1 MIVRALAAC
10 AVALALCGCQTI
22 GSAYDRMFGSSTPA
36 VPPTP
41 LETFQ
46 PRAEAYIVWQ
56 VGVGGAGKFDF
67 VPVVNGQDVY
77 TASAGG
83 DLFKIDLGSG
93 KTDWRVNTE
102 AKLSAGPG
110 TDGHTIVV
118 GSSRGEVIAVDASG
132 KPLWKALI
140 TGEVLSAPVISES
153 VVAARSG
160 DGRIFGLAVQDGKR
174 RWLYQRALPPLTV
187 RAPAGLTAIPGGIYS
202 GFAGGKLVAVFMK
215 NGVLAWE
222 ATVSVPRGSTEL
234 ERMADI
240 VGAPLVDG
248 RTVCAAAY
256 QGRTGCFDAQKGAQI
271 WIRDLSS
278 LVPLSADS
286 RMIYATDDKGAV
298 HALDKTTGASIWKQ
312 EKLTGRMVTGPMPLG
327 DYVAVGDYQG
337 YVHFLSRS
345 DGAFAARIA
354 TDGSAILQAPVR
366 AGDGVLVQT
375 RNGTL
380 YHIGLR

>member
-1 MIVRALAAC
+1 MIARALAAC
-10 AVALALCGCQTI
+10 AVVLALNGCQTI
-22 GSAYDRMFGSSTPA
+22 GGYYDRMFGSSTPA
-36 VPPTP
+36 IPPTE
-41 LETFQ
+41 LESFK
-46 PRAEAYIVWQ
+46 PRAEAYVGWQ
-56 VGVGGAGKFDF
+56 VSVGSGGKFDF
-67 VPVVNGQDVY
+67 VPAVNGQDAY
-77 TASAGG
+77 AANAGG
-83 DLFKIDLGSG
+83 DLVKIDLGSG
-93 KTDWRVNTE
+93 KIDWRVNIE

-110 TDGHTIVV
+110 TDGRTIVV
-118 GSSRGEVIAVDASG
+118 GSARGEVIAVDSTG
-132 KPLWKALI
+132 KPVWKALI
-140 TGEVLSAPVISES
+140 TGEVLSPPVVSEGI
-153 VVAARSG
+153 VAARSG
-160 DGRIFGLAVQDGKR
+160 DGRIFGLAIQDGKR

-248 RTVCAAAY
+248 RAVCAAAY

-278 LVPLSADS
+278 LAPLSADS
-286 RMIYATDDKGAV
+286 RNLYATDDRGAV
-298 HALDKTTGASIWKQ
+298 HALDKITGASLWKQ
-312 EKLTGRMVTGPMPLG
+312 EKLTGRLVTGPVPLG
-327 DYVAVGDYQG
+327 EYIAVGDYQG

-375 RNGTL
+375 RNGNV
-380 YHIGLR
+380 YSVGLR